1 MLISIVNMTNNVPE
15 YKKKI
20 AKIQFLLMFS
30 GQNVPNH
37 PINRSS
43 MSYTVTMSTTDRA
56 H

>member
-20 AKIQFLLMFS
+20 AKITFLLMFF
-30 GQNVPNH
+30 GQNVLNY